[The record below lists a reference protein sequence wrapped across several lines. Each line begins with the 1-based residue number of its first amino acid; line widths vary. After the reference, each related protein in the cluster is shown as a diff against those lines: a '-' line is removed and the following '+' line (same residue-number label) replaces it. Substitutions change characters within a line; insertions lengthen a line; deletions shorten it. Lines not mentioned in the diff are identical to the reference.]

1 MNLTTQ
7 QKEIIESVKKYRN
20 IKINAFAGTGKTTT
34 LKLIANEYHEKK
46 ILYLA
51 FNSAIKNEASS
62 IFPNNTNVKTTHGL
76 AFAAIKKNTTLDLNS
91 LVNYRA
97 IDISK
102 EFQITY
108 NQAIAALKI
117 FENFCNNTKD
127 KIDKDDI
134 EHKTAS
140 KMFNNML
147 LGVMKP
153 SHSFYLKYY
162 YLLISKEQIPQF
174 TYDII
179 MLDEAQD
186 TNEVTL
192 GIFEALSSRVKI
204 YVGDRHQQIYSFR
217 GSKNALDKIRCDKEF
232 YLSISFRFN
241 ETISNYANILLSSFK
256 NEEVKIESLEM
267 DKNDINTNGY
277 ISRTN
282 AQLISTISQR
292 IDDREPFVT
301 VRDPNEIFN
310 LTIEVYYFLNNQKE
324 DIKRNRFLKD
334 FTSEDE
340 LSDYAKEVEDFELK
354 SALKVA
360 REYKEKVFDFKDIA
374 DKFYKAWQNRAL
386 NGFDKRLNEILF
398 LTTAHTA
405 KGLEWDRV
413 TVADDF
419 TDFADLIVDLGCSSL
434 KDFKKQQNHL
444 ANQEL
449 LDEFNLFYVAI
460 TRAKKVLVKDSENFH
475 YLMAKNIEKLIDTRI
490 KESKDN
496 IEVLKS
502 SKTDK
507 KVSLSKM
514 QIEDKQGLKEQ
525 KNIDSGKAKKSGLK
539 WSLEDKIKL
548 KSMYKKDEAL
558 TQISSKLER
567 TTGAILGELLKSEII
582 NKSEQLKLSNMLK
595 SNNFKFV
602 KRSSLEI
609 EQAF

>member
-1 MNLTTQ
+1 MNLTNQ
-7 QKEIIESVKKYRN
+7 QKEILESVKKYRN

-34 LKLIANEYHEKK
+34 LKLIANEYREKK

-62 IFPNNTNVKTTHGL
+62 LFPSNTNIKTTHGL
-76 AFAAIKKNTTLDLNS
+76 AYSAIKKYTTLDLNN

-102 EFQITY
+102 EFEISY
-108 NQAIAALKI
+108 NQAIGALKI
-117 FENFCNNTKD
+117 FESFCNNAKNKIED
-127 KIDKDDI
+127 KDI
-134 EHKTAS
+134 EHQTAN

-147 LGVMKP
+147 LGVMNP
-153 SHSFYLKYY
+153 THSFYLKYY
-162 YLLISKEQIPQF
+162 FLLISTEQIPQF
-174 TYDII
+174 SYDII

-192 GIFEALSSRVKI
+192 GIFEALNSKTKI

-217 GSKNALDKIRCDKEF
+217 GSKNALDKIRCDKEL
-232 YLSISFRFN
+232 YLSTSFRFN
-241 ETISNYANILLSSFK
+241 ETIAEYANILLENFK
-256 NEEVKIESLEM
+256 KEEVKIESLDDETSGI
-267 DKNDINTNGY
+267 KTNGY

-282 AQLISTISQR
+282 AGLISIISQR
-292 IDDREPFVT
+292 IDDRKPFVT

-324 DIKRNRFLKD
+324 DIKRNRFLID
-334 FTSEDE
+334 FISDDD
-340 LSDYAKEVEDFELK
+340 LADYAKEVEDFELK

-360 REYKEKVFDFKDIA
+360 REYKEKVFEFKEIA
-374 DKFYKAWQNRAL
+374 DKFYKAWKNRQL
-386 NGFDKRLNEILF
+386 NGFEKRLEEILF

-419 TDFADLIVDLGCSSL
+419 TDFADLIVDLGCDSL
-434 KDFKKQQNHL
+434 RDFQKQQNHL
-444 ANQEL
+444 SNQEL
-449 LDEFNLFYVAI
+449 LDEFNLFYVAV

-475 YLMAKNIEKLIDTRI
+475 YLMAKNIEKLIDRRI
-490 KESKDN
+490 KESKDS

-502 SKTDK
+502 TKIDK
-507 KVSLSKM
+507 KVTLSKM
-514 QIEDKQGLKEQ
+514 QIEDKQHLKEQ
-525 KNIDSGKAKKSGLK
+525 KNIDAGKAKKSGLK

-548 KSMYKKDEAL
+548 KSMFKKDESL
-558 TQISSKLER
+558 TQISLKLER
-567 TTGAILGELLKSEII
+567 TIGAILGELLKSEII
-582 NKSEQLKLSNMLK
+582 NKSEQVKLSNMLK
-595 SNNFKFV
+595 NNSYKVV
-602 KRSSLEI
+602 KRSSLMI